1 MKKALFIY
9 LVLALVIVQ
18 IAKGQQIRT
27 PRAAPVGSWQI
38 IGTTQARFTA
48 DHDGIIVREPFNNF
62 RAVKFKVTDAPLR
75 MVKMVVTYAD
85 GAPDN
90 IETMMDIPQGGE
102 SRIIDLRGVGQ
113 RKIRRIDFW
122 YDTRGVARGRANVTV
137 FAMK

>member
-1 MKKALFIY
+1 MKKVLLSCLI
-9 LVLALVIVQ
+9 LVVATIQ
-18 IAKGQQIRT
+18 ITFAQQIRT

-48 DHDGIIVREPFNNF
+48 DHDGIVVREPFNNF
-62 RAVKFKVTDAPLR
+62 RAVKLKVTEAPLR
-75 MVKMVVTYAD
+75 LVKMVVTYAD
-85 GAPDN
+85 GSPDN
-90 IETMMDIPQGGE
+90 IETINDIPQGGE
-102 SRIIDLRGVGQ
+102 SRVIDLRGVGQ